1 MALRVSLFITAAS
14 LMAAHF
20 FRMGNFFVLGLCLA
34 TPLLFLWK
42 SRWSLVLLQF
52 GAYLATA
59 TWLGVAVELV
69 QFRQQI
75 ERPWTVAAI
84 ILVSVALF
92 TLVAGLLLNAR
103 SMRERYP
110 F

>member
-1 MALRVSLFITAAS
+1 MALRISLFVIAAA

-20 FRMGNFFVLGLCLA
+20 FRMGSFFVGGLCLA
-34 TPLLFLWK
+34 TPLLFYYR
-42 SRWSLVLLQF
+42 SRWSLIVLQLA
-52 GAYLATA
+52 AYVASA
-59 TWLGVAVELV
+59 SWLGTALQLV

-75 ERPWTVAAI
+75 DRPWTTAAV
-84 ILVSVALF
+84 ILGSVALF

-103 SMRERYP
+103 SLRERYP